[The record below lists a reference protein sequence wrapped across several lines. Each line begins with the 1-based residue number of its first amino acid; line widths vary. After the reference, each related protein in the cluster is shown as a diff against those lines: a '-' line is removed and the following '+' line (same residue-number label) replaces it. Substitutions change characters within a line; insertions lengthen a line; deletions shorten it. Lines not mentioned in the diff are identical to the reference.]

1 MTDQHSG
8 VSSQIQE
15 ARGNQPGTTIESPSD
30 AQTASSTGPK
40 KSGSMVREI
49 IETLLLALLI
59 FVAVRAVVLNFRVDG
74 HSMDSALADNEMLL
88 VNRNAYFG
96 FDQSRWL
103 DWLPGVDYD
112 ANDTWRPF
120 GTPERGD
127 IVVLNPPSGATA
139 DKPYIKRVIGIPG
152 DTFEIRN
159 DHVYING
166 IELVEPY
173 LDDGT
178 LTNNCREV
186 CGPLEIP
193 EGSVIALGDNRGN
206 SEDSRT
212 FGLVPIDNIIGKA
225 WITYW
230 PVDSIGIAD
239 HFDYPELNEAASLG
253 EPAWAPSP
261 SLWSAG

>member
-1 MTDQHSG
+1 MTNHRSG
-8 VSSQIQE
+8 ITDDMQE
-15 ARGNQPGTTIESPSD
+15 ARGNQPGAPNDETTQATTTE
-30 AQTASSTGPK
+30 GR

-49 IETLLLALLI
+49 IETLFLALLI

-96 FDQSRWL
+96 FDQDRWL

-112 ANDTWRPF
+112 EDDTWRPF

-127 IVVLNPPSGATA
+127 IVVLNPPNGATA
-139 DKPYIKRVIGIPG
+139 DKPYIKRVIGLPG
-152 DTFEIRN
+152 DTFDIR
-159 DHVYING
+159 DEHVYING

-173 LDDGT
+173 LDPGT
-178 LTNNCREV
+178 VTGNCSEV
-186 CGPLEIP
+186 CGPFEVP
-193 EGSVIALGDNRGN
+193 EGSVIVLGDNRNN
-206 SEDSRT
+206 SEDSRR
-212 FGLVPIDNIIGKA
+212 FGAVPIENIIGKA

-239 HFDYPELNEAASLG
+239 HFDYPELG
-253 EPAWAPSP
+253 EGAFVGRRA
-261 SLWSAG
+261 